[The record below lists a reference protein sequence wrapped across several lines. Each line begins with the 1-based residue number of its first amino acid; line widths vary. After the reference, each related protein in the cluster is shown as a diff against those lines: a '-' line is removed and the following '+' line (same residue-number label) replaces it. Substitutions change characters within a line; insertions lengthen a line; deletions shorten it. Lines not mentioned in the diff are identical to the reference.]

1 MDHPGERVRGGHPV
15 EQGRHRRPVGQ
26 IAGGHRHL
34 RTGRRQPGHQFVRT
48 GRGRAA
54 PADQQ
59 QPPYAVPGD
68 QVSGDEPA
76 QPAGAAGDQH
86 GAVRVRAGR
95 QLTGGHRQR
104 REPGREQ
111 PAGAYR
117 ELRLGTGGEGRAQ
130 PGRVH
135 AVDVDQDEPA
145 RILRLGGP
153 DQTPE
158 GRVHRPGHVLTV
170 AGGDRAGRHQDQPRP
185 AEPVVGEP
193 PLDQVQRP
201 GGSRHRR
208 VRQGPPGQHDG
219 LRRVPGP
226 LDVGRERGQVRVVG
240 HPEAEVRRRRAPPS
254 GRRTRPPRSAPAP
267 SRAGTAPSRGRPAP
281 HRAGRPR
288 AAGPP
293 ARRPRRPG
301 APPAS
306 ASSKATASGPVRVSR
321 TRSAVGAGGV
331 QRRRRARR
339 TAAWRRPSSG
349 WSPSA
354 RPRACSAA
362 SSSAGCS
369 PNRAAV
375 GQASVGQRHL
385 GVHLVAA
392 LPGGRAGPG
401 TAGRSRSRPRRAGR
415 SSPSRSTGVG
425 AGRRPGGQRRPV
437 RPAGGRRRSQHA
449 GGVPGPRR
457 VGGGRLGREWTVDR
471 AAAGLVGGRRRT
483 TWSSHR
489 RRASGSGQRRLQGQ
503 LLHPAAADLV
513 TGADGQLDEG
523 RCRAAAPC
531 RRRRGRR
538 ATGGCRRESRPVQ
551 HDAVGVGQRDRRA
564 EQRVAGRGAGRAAAR
579 RRRVR
584 GRRPASSRLALE
596 GVRRQVDARGRRSGA
611 KQARPVDRHA
621 PGVQGRPG
629 R

>member
-1 MDHPGERVRGGHPV
+1 MQRQVQGELVQVTGGLGLGGQHRRQPLGGQRGQQTVVERAGRVDHPGERVRGGHPV

-34 RTGRRQPGHQFVRT
+34 RTGRRQPGHQLVRT
-48 GRGRAA
+48 GRGRAT

-68 QVSGDEPA
+68 EVFGDEPA

-86 GAVRVRAGR
+86 GAVRVRAGG

-145 RILRLGGP
+145 RILLLGGP

-158 GRVHRPGHVLTV
+158 GRVHRPGHALTV

-201 GGSRHRR
+201 GGSRDRR

-219 LRRVPGP
+219 LPARPRSARCRPRARPGP
-226 LDVGRERGQVRVVG
+226 GGGAPRGRGRR
-240 HPEAEVRRRRAPPS
+240 RRRRAPPS

-281 HRAGRPR
+281 RRAGRPR

-301 APPAS
+301 HHRIGQLEGDRLRDRSGSAGPAAPW
-306 ASSKATASGPVRVSR
+306 
-321 TRSAVGAGGV
+321 
-331 QRRRRARR
+331 RRRRAGH
-339 TAAWRRPSSG
+339 AAPG
-349 WSPSA
+349 E
-354 RPRACSAA
+354 
-362 SSSAGCS
+362 
-369 PNRAAV
+369 
-375 GQASVGQRHL
+375 RH
-385 GVHLVAA
+385 
-392 LPGGRAGPG
+392 
-401 TAGRSRSRPRRAGR
+401 RSRPSAAGPPRPGEPRAAPRPAAPGAAR
-415 SSPSRSTGVG
+415 SRPAPGVLGGSATSAKTSSP
-425 AGRRPGGQRRPV
+425 RRQ
-437 RPAGGRRRSQHA
+437 
-449 GGVPGPRR
+449 
-457 VGGGRLGREWTVDR
+457 
-471 AAAGLVGGRRRT
+471 
-483 TWSSHR
+483 
-489 RRASGSGQRRLQGQ
+489 
-503 LLHPAAADLV
+503 
-513 TGADGQLDEG
+513 
-523 RCRAAAPC
+523 
-531 RRRRGRR
+531 
-538 ATGGCRRESRPVQ
+538 
-551 HDAVGVGQRDRRA
+551 
-564 EQRVAGRGAGRAAAR
+564 AAR
-579 RRRVR
+579 RPWNA
-584 GRRPASSRLALE
+584 GP
-596 GVRRQVDARGRRSGA
+596 
-611 KQARPVDRHA
+611 
-621 PGVQGRPG
+621 
-629 R
+629 